1 MMHYLILE
9 VVVFV
14 LVLPQ
19 SISLLQ
25 YNYGGIQAKNIEP
38 ATSQLSQDPTQNGA
52 NEIISSWNIAEY
64 LPTVMQVCANIKFL
78 LEMFDSEWVPDLHTY
93 FIVEK
98 LPLTN
103 LWCLYI
109 HLQDYFV
116 VILSEYIYKPWKYLH
131 DQASLG
137 SYVGAQEGSGS
148 QLGNAS
154 YVNHMEAQAISYLKD
169 QVNIMKLPLCFH
181 LLFPFCNKNVHK
193 RFEYL
198 ANFRF

>member
-1 MMHYLILE
+1 M
-9 VVVFV
+9 
-14 LVLPQ
+14 
-19 SISLLQ
+19 LQ
-25 YNYGGIQAKNIEP
+25 YNYGGIQAKNIDA
-38 ATSQLSQDPTQNGA
+38 ATSQISEDPTQNGA

-64 LPTVMQVCANIKFL
+64 LPTAMQVCATINLL
-78 LEMFDSEWVPDLHTY
+78 LEMFNSGWIPDQHTY
-93 FIVEK
+93 FIVEE

-103 LWCLYI
+103 LWRLYI

-137 SYVGAQEGSGS
+137 SYVGAQEGIGS

-154 YVNHMEAQAISYLKD
+154 YVNHMEAQVISYLKD
-169 QVNIMKLPLCFH
+169 QVNITKLPPHFH
-181 LLFPFCNKNVHK
+181 LLVPFCNRNVYK
-193 RFEYL
+193 RFVYL

>member
-1 MMHYLILE
+1 
-9 VVVFV
+9 
-14 LVLPQ
+14 
-19 SISLLQ
+19 LLQ

-52 NEIISSWNIAEY
+52 NEIISSWNVAEY
-64 LPTVMQVCANIKFL
+64 LPTVMQVCANIEL
-78 LEMFDSEWVPDLHTY
+78 LWEFFDSEWVPDLHTY
-93 FIVEK
+93 FIVEE

-103 LWCLYI
+103 LWCLYN

-169 QVNIMKLPLCFH
+169 QVNITNLPPSFH
-181 LLFPFCNKNVHK
+181 LLVPFCNKSVHK